1 MTTSIPTSSMPAVA
15 PSNGRPPRRARSS
28 GNWLLLIPAVALL
41 IIVLGVP
48 LIENVVRSFGS
59 PTFGAPPEFTFQNYV
74 AIFTQQSTL
83 NILLR
88 TLVSALIVTAVALLL
103 GYPYAYLMTRVGP
116 RSRGVLLTIVLIPFW
131 TSALARNFAWII
143 LLGDHAPVQQLFAFF
158 GLKHVVLYGTTAGV
172 VLAMSQVL
180 LPFMVL
186 PLYASLGGI
195 DRRLLLAARGLGSS
209 PIVAFW
215 KIFWPLS
222 RTGVVSGLILVFAL
236 SCGFYV
242 TPALVGSP
250 QQSLV
255 AQLLGVETN
264 QLLDFAGAGALGT
277 FILVVT
283 LALVAWANR
292 VGGSVSALGALPV
305 ENKR

>member
-1 MTTSIPTSSMPAVA
+1 MTATTDIRTVE
-15 PSNGRPPRRARSS
+15 RSTTTRKRS
-28 GNWLLLIPAVALL
+28 TGNWLLLIPAVALM
-41 IIVLGVP
+41 IIVLLVP
-48 LIENVVRSFGS
+48 LVENLVRSFGPS
-59 PTFGAPPEFTFQNYV
+59 AYGVPYAFTFQNYI
-74 AIFTQQSTL
+74 AIFTQSTTIT
-83 NILLR
+83 ILLR
-88 TLVSALIVTAVALLL
+88 TLQSALIVTAVALLL

-116 RSRGVLLTIVLIPFW
+116 RTRSVMLTIVLIPFW

-143 LLGDHAPVQQLFAFF
+143 LLGNHAPVQQFFAFF
-158 GLKHVVLYGTTAGV
+158 GLKDVVLYQTSTGV

-209 PIVAFW
+209 PLAAFW

-222 RTGVVSGLILVFAL
+222 RSGVVSGLILVFTLA
-236 SCGFYV
+236 CGFYV

-255 AQLLGVETN
+255 AQLLGSETL

-292 VGGSVSALGALPV
+292 IGGTVTAIGAVSVES
-305 ENKR
+305 RR